1 MFINDT
7 LSPIKAEGRK
17 LKSAISN
24 FFETVLKDNITEQGQ
39 VSNISDG
46 DTVFAFRS
54 SIASYGYQIE
64 THKVLTA
71 DGYILKLHKLTSR
84 LPDSFGI
91 KRRIVLLHHG
101 LFGCSMDWLLLGP
114 KDSLPFILL
123 ESGLEVWLANSRGNQ
138 FSKEH
143 TSRSVNSAEFWDF
156 TFHEIGVYDLR
167 AILEYLYDIKSAHAD
182 IVFLGYSL
190 SSTALLILL
199 SLLPQYNNMIKSAV
213 LLAPLVFM
221 NDIKGPLKDMSD
233 IYYQNYKSAML
244 IGRNQ
249 EELLQEDES
258 LRSITQQYCNRSK
271 VLLSN
276 PLLCLK
282 YGMTVMPK
290 MNELLVNSTSG
301 GSEKTLIHYLQM
313 IQTKRFEMFDYGIEN
328 NSRAYGLSSPP
339 EYPLKDISV
348 PLHVF
353 TSSADEM
360 STTNDINK
368 LKSFVPRINHTI
380 LKKSNFLHPHFILDR
395 TAPEFLYKHILS
407 IINYI

>member
-1 MFINDT
+1 MFVNET
-7 LSPIKAEGRK
+7 LSPLKVEGRK
-17 LKSAISN
+17 LKSAITN
-24 FFETVLKDNITEQGQ
+24 FFETVFKDNMTEQGQ

-46 DTVFAFRS
+46 VIVMAFRS
-54 SIASYGYQIE
+54 AIASYGYQIE

-71 DGYILKLHKLTSR
+71 DGYILKIHKVTSR
-84 LPDSFGI
+84 VPDSFGI

-143 TSRSVNSAEFWDF
+143 ISRSVSSAEFWDF

-167 AILEYLYDIKSAHAD
+167 AILEYLYDTKSEHAD

-190 SSTALLILL
+190 SGTSLLVLL
-199 SLLPQYNNMIKSAV
+199 SLLPEYNNMIKSAV

-233 IYYQNYKSAML
+233 VYHENYNSTML

-249 EELLQEDES
+249 EELLKEDES
-258 LRSITQQYCNRSK
+258 LKGITEKYCKGNK
-271 VLLSN
+271 VLLTNS
-276 PLLCLK
+276 LLCLK
-282 YGMTVMPK
+282 YGMTVMSR
-290 MNELLVNSTSG
+290 MDELLVNSTSG
-301 GSEKTLIHYLQM
+301 GSEKTLIHYFQM

-339 EYPLKDISV
+339 EYPLNDVSV
-348 PLHVF
+348 PLYIF
-353 TSSADEM
+353 TSTADTM
-360 STTNDINK
+360 STRNDINK
-368 LKSFVPRINHTI
+368 LKSFVPFINHTV
-380 LKKSNFLHPHFILDR
+380 LNKSDFSHPHFILGR
-395 TAPEFLYKHILS
+395 TAPELLYKNIAG
-407 IINYI
+407 IINYT